1 VLCAAPSLGADVGR
15 VVTIGFVES
24 VMGVTLLLVVL
35 LLLDVLPVVVV
46 AML

>member
-1 VLCAAPSLGADVGR
+1 

>member
-1 VLCAAPSLGADVGR
+1 

-35 LLLDVLPVVVV
+35 LLLDVLSVVVV